1 MEETLKHVQL
11 LRNLRIKELLGN
23 CLESKKLLEKK
34 KVDRNTRSCQKVAE
48 QLAESPSQCNSWSTG
63 VINENL
69 VVPITSLAAAFGKRC
84 NLVFVL

>member
-1 MEETLKHVQL
+1 MAFLTRDTQVSRVRIFVHHFEFSLKNADLAARHVQL

-48 QLAESPSQCNSWSTG
+48 QLAESPSQCDS
-63 VINENL
+63 
-69 VVPITSLAAAFGKRC
+69 
-84 NLVFVL
+84 

>member
-1 MEETLKHVQL
+1 MVPILQEIHKLCVEERLKHVQL

-48 QLAESPSQCNSWSTG
+48 QLAESPSQ
-63 VINENL
+63 VRE
-69 VVPITSLAAAFGKRC
+69 
-84 NLVFVL
+84 